1 MATHDDRLWRLHLRR
16 SLGEALT
23 ADERSDLDAWYAEQ
37 DQAEALAFGLSSEV
51 NDLSPLK
58 QQVDAILE
66 RIVTTS
72 QSIQAIA
79 NENEVLRRENKA
91 LRQQLTQRRVPQPT

>member
-37 DQAEALAFGLSSEV
+37 DQAEALALGLSSEV